1 MGNNKL
7 CDGPVFGE
15 KLSTVNYSERVAVY
29 GVAINDGRV
38 ATVKT
43 KVGYFL
49 PGGGIEKDEN
59 HRECLKREFIE
70 EIGYKI
76 EIGRYIGNASLYHK
90 TKTGEYKKGIGHFYI
105 VNLTYDTKNKIEED
119 HDLIW
124 LDINECCKNLF
135 LEHQVWAVLEAL
147 K

>member
-7 CDGPVFGE
+7 DGPIFGE
-15 KLSTVNYSERVAVY
+15 KISRVNYGERVAVY
-29 GVAINDGRV
+29 GIAINDRKV

-43 KVGYFL
+43 KAGYFL

-59 HRECLKREFIE
+59 HSECLKREFIE
-70 EIGYKI
+70 ETGYEI
-76 EIGRYIGNASLYHK
+76 EIGRYIGNASIYHK

-124 LDINECCKNLF
+124 LDINECSKKF
-135 LEHQVWAVLEAL
+135 FFEHQAWAVLEAL

>member
-7 CDGPVFGE
+7 DGPIFGE
-15 KLSTVNYSERVAVY
+15 KLSRVNYGERVAVY
-29 GVAINDGRV
+29 GIAINNGKV

-43 KVGYFL
+43 KAGYFL
-49 PGGGIEKDEN
+49 PGGGIEKDES
-59 HRECLKREFIE
+59 HTECLKREFIE
-70 EIGYKI
+70 ETGYEI
-76 EIGRYIGNASLYHK
+76 EIGRYIGNASIYHE

-124 LDINECCKNLF
+124 LDINECSKKF
-135 LEHQVWAVLEAL
+135 FFEHQAWAVLEAL

>member
-7 CDGPVFGE
+7 DGPIFGE
-15 KLSTVNYSERVAVY
+15 KLSRVNYGERVAVY
-29 GVAINDGRV
+29 GIAINNGKV

-43 KVGYFL
+43 KAGYFL

-59 HRECLKREFIE
+59 HSECLKREFIE
-70 EIGYKI
+70 ETGYEI
-76 EIGRYIGNASLYHK
+76 EIGKYIGNASIYHK
-90 TKTGEYKKGIGHFYI
+90 AKNGEYKKGIGHFYI
-105 VNLTYDTKNKIEED
+105 VNLTYDTRNKIEED

-124 LDINECCKNLF
+124 LDINECYKKF
-135 LEHQVWAVLEAL
+135 FFEHQAWAVLESL